1 MEDLILTLLN
11 LQNIG
16 NKTIE
21 YILRTNKNIKNDE
34 KEILHLLR
42 EVKLKGKIKRIYTL
56 DDIKIAIDKTYKIKE
71 SCIKQNIKIVSILE
85 SRYPEKLRYINDR
98 PTLLFYKG
106 NYNAMTNN
114 KSIAIVGSR
123 KASIKGLKSSYNMAY
138 LLGKD
143 GYSIISGLAKG
154 CDEQAHKGCLDAFG
168 STVAVLP
175 CPLDNIYPKS
185 NVKLA
190 NDIVD
195 NKGCLVS
202 EYPLGSNIHK
212 SNFIRR
218 NRLQSG
224 LSNALIVCET
234 NENSGTNHTVNF
246 CISQNRILS
255 CINIKRNVE
264 IINNKNCIVI
274 NDECDVNKLKEKIE
288 NGNKNYIDN
297 CEQLIFNL

>member
-1 MEDLILTLLN
+1 MNDLILTLLN
-11 LQNIG
+11 LKYIG

-21 YILRTNKNIKNDE
+21 YILHISKSTIHNE
-34 KEILHLLR
+34 KDILNLL
-42 EVKLKGKIKRIYTL
+42 EEANLKGKTKRIYTL
-56 DDIKIAIDKTYKIKE
+56 DDIKIAINKTYKIKE
-71 SCIKQNIKIVSILE
+71 SCKKQNIKIVSILE
-85 SRYPEKLRYINDR
+85 SSYPEKLRHINDR
-98 PTLLFYKG
+98 PLLLFYKG
-106 NYNAMTNN
+106 NYSAMTNN
-114 KSIAIVGSR
+114 KSIAIIGSR
-123 KASIKGLKSSYNMAY
+123 KASVKGLKSSYNMAY

-234 NENSGTNHTVNF
+234 NENSGTNHTINF
-246 CISQNRILS
+246 CINQNRILS

-264 IINNKNCIVI
+264 IIDNKNCIVI
-274 NDECDVNKLKEKIE
+274 NDECDINKLKEKIE
-288 NGNKNYIDN
+288 NDNKNYIDN
-297 CEQLIFNL
+297 GKQLVFKL